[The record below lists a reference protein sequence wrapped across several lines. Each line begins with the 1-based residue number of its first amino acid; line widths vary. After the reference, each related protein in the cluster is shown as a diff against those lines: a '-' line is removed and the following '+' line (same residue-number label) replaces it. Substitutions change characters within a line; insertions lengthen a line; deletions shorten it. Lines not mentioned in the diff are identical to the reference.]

1 MTQLQE
7 RPVHVLPSDDD
18 RPAQAIASP
27 ALANID
33 AGHWRR
39 EYVRTPVPP
48 PRGTSRLTRTLRAH
62 PQLAKTVFSTV
73 TVTAAI
79 GLLVGAGLTF
89 LPGHP
94 WAAADSSNGSSAAA
108 VVAGDRPSGVAISA
122 DAREVYV
129 ATAGS
134 SKLLVLKADDL
145 SLIQSVPV
153 PGLHPS
159 AIAVDAA
166 HHTVFVLDR
175 DARRVGAVNV
185 ASGATGARFGT
196 GAQPTAVAVDPVRQR
211 LYVAN
216 GADNSVWAYS
226 IATGHRVGT
235 LKTAGKPV
243 SIALNTTTK
252 RLYVLAGGKIS
263 SFNSATLKAAGKA
276 RSAAGGTTITIDS
289 GNRYLYLA
297 GPGTLKRWDLATG
310 TSSSMAIAGDP
321 AAISAS
327 TPAGAAFVAVPDEDR
342 VTRLAVR

>member
-7 RPVHVLPSDDD
+7 RPVHVMPSDDD

-33 AGHWRR
+33 ASHWRR

-48 PRGTSRLTRTLRAH
+48 PRGTNRMTRTFRAH
-62 PQLAKTVFSTV
+62 PQLVKTVLSTV
-73 TVTAAI
+73 TVTAAV
-79 GLLVGAGLTF
+79 GLLVGAALTF

-94 WAAADSSNGSSAAA
+94 WAAADSSNGTSASA
-108 VVAGDRPSGVAISA
+108 VVAGDRPAGVAISA
-122 DAREVYV
+122 DARQVYV
-129 ATAGS
+129 AASGS

-166 HHTVFVLDR
+166 HHTAFLVDSHS
-175 DARRVGAVNV
+175 RRVAAVDLTSGTV
-185 ASGATGARFGT
+185 AAEFKTGDAP
-196 GAQPTAVAVDPVRQR
+196 AAVAVDPVRQR

-216 GADNSVWAYS
+216 SADKTVWAYDIS
-226 IATGHRVGT
+226 NGRRVGT
-235 LKTAGKPV
+235 LKTSGKPT
-243 SIALNTTTK
+243 SLALNTTTK

-263 SFNSATLKAAGKA
+263 SFHSSSLKAAGKA
-276 RSAAGGTTITIDS
+276 RSAAGGSTITVDS

-297 GPGTLKRWDLATG
+297 GPGTLKRWELSSG
-310 TSSSMAIAGDP
+310 QSSSMAITGNP

-327 TPAGAAFVAVPDEDR
+327 TPAATAFVAVPDEDR
-342 VTRLAVR
+342 LTRVAIR